1 VKRFHGL
8 GFNAKLENPHGAR
21 IENAFTTDG
30 DPLAD
35 DRIYRAAYITEQ
47 GGPERYGNG
56 RQSLSIQT
64 LMPCGAGSA
73 PLIVTTATS
82 ADCGFADPARRH
94 IDSIWPPEQSVDRH
108 GKDETLDQDA
118 TACH

>member
-1 VKRFHGL
+1 MKRFLGL
-8 GFNAKLENPHGAR
+8 VFNAKLENPHGAR

-47 GGPERYGNG
+47 GVPKRYGNC

-64 LMPCGAGSA
+64 IDALRSWFGA
-73 PLIVTTATS
+73 P
-82 ADCGFADPARRH
+82 
-94 IDSIWPPEQSVDRH
+94 DRDDRDL
-108 GKDETLDQDA
+108 GRLRT
-118 TACH
+118 C